1 MSSASIYSWFEQFAQ
16 DALNADFDLIMSVIL
31 RTIIVTLMVL
41 FIFRWLGNKGLGQLS
56 TFELIILIGLGS
68 AIGDPMIYLNEMSIP
83 QAITSVVIVVIIF
96 KLFDYLTIKS
106 HGFSRL
112 TIVEPILLAK
122 DGHAIKEGLDK
133 ARIDDRE
140 YQSYM
145 RLHGIEDLSEIKL
158 SYLEVNGQVS
168 FICKRKNNS

>member
-1 MSSASIYSWFEQFAQ
+1 MTTSIYSWFEQFAQ
-16 DALNADFDLIMSVIL
+16 DALKADFDLIMSIIL
-31 RTIIVTLMVL
+31 RTLIVTIIVL

-68 AIGDPMIYLNEMSIP
+68 AIGDPMIYLKEMSIP
-83 QAITSVVIVVIIF
+83 QAITSVLIVVLLF
-96 KLFDYLTIKS
+96 KLFDYLTMKS
-106 HGFSRL
+106 NRFSRL
-112 TIVEPILLAK
+112 TIAEPILLAK
-122 DGHAIKEGLDK
+122 DGQAIKEGLHQ

-145 RLHGIEDLSEIKL
+145 RLHGLEDLSEIKL

-168 FICKRKNNS
+168 FISKQKD

>member
-1 MSSASIYSWFEQFAQ
+1 MSTNGIYSWFVQFTQ
-16 DALNADFDLIMSVIL
+16 DALNAEPDLIISVIL
-31 RTIIVTLMVL
+31 RTLIVTLIIL

-83 QAITSVVIVVIIF
+83 QAITSVVVVVILF

-106 HGFSRL
+106 NRFSRL
-112 TIVEPILLAK
+112 TIAEPILLAK
-122 DGHAIKEGLDK
+122 DGHSIKEGLNK

-140 YQSYM
+140 YHSYM

-168 FICKRKNNS
+168 FICKKTG

>member
-1 MSSASIYSWFEQFAQ
+1 MSTATSIYSWFEQFAR

-31 RTIIVTLMVL
+31 RTIIVTLIVL

-83 QAITSVVIVVIIF
+83 QAITSVAMVVVLF

-106 HGFSRL
+106 HRFSRL
-112 TIVEPILLAK
+112 TIAEPILLAK
-122 DGHAIKEGLDK
+122 DGHAIKEGLNK

-140 YQSYM
+140 YHSYM

-168 FICKRKNNS
+168 FIRKRRD